1 MILPARSIP
10 PPTPSM
16 RINMQIIK
24 APICHPLFPN
34 AEAILPKAFPYS
46 STLFGARV
54 EPVRVPIAYLKIQP
68 ITTVYPIAI
77 AREPRTGIMP
87 RASPS
92 FRLPFASQAQP
103 NASTGPDLVARPKLI
118 SAMTPVKPMRAT
130 KNI

>member
-46 STLFGARV
+46 STLSGARV

-92 FRLPFASQAQP
+92 FSFAACLAGAAKCVDRTRSG
-103 NASTGPDLVARPKLI
+103 STAKAHFCNDSSEADEGN
-118 SAMTPVKPMRAT
+118 